1 MTASICDCMQRLID
15 GNKKGEALV
24 STEPESIP
32 RGTAAQPVAGPSL
45 DQLTAIT
52 AALTALQSS
61 MTSLLAPSG
70 TDHDEHQK
78 VAVAADQADH

>member
-1 MTASICDCMQRLID
+1 MVDSNRASAPGLSS
-15 GNKKGEALV
+15 A
-24 STEPESIP
+24 EPASIP

-61 MTSLLAPSG
+61 MTSLLVASDS
-70 TDHDEHQK
+70 DHENPHNS
-78 VAVAADQADH
+78 AVAAERAPHAS

>member
-1 MTASICDCMQRLID
+1 MVVQRMVDSNRASAP
-15 GNKKGEALV
+15 ALRSAEPV
-24 STEPESIP
+24 SIL

-61 MTSLLAPSG
+61 MTTMLVASDN
-70 TDHDEHQK
+70 DHKGPHRST
-78 VAVAADQADH
+78 VAGDAERVPDAS

>member
-1 MTASICDCMQRLID
+1 MQAIVDNNRPTAPS
-15 GNKKGEALV
+15 LV
-24 STEPESIP
+24 SAEPGSIP

-61 MTSLLAPSG
+61 MTNLLVPS
-70 TDHDEHQK
+70 DREHEGPS
-78 VAVAADQADH
+78 